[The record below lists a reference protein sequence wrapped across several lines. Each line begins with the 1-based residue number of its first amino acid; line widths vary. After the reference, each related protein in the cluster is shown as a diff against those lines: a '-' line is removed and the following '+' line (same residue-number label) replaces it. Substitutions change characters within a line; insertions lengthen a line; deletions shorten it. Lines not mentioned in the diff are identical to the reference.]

1 MPPKPQ
7 PLATLK
13 LKNSAHAKYHRKTE
27 PLPTPGM
34 PERSERLTDAEL
46 EVYDYII
53 SKLDNMGVL
62 TITDGKAIER
72 YAYNYVR
79 YWQTAEFVREHG
91 ETQPVLDKEGNVKSH
106 VLRPESQLLNTLNLQ
121 LLKMEQDFGLTPSSR
136 AGIQLEKTQHED
148 KLKQKFFA

>member
-1 MPPKPQ
+1 
-7 PLATLK
+7 
-13 LKNSAHAKYHRKTE
+13 
-27 PLPTPGM
+27 
-34 PERSERLTDAEL
+34 
-46 EVYDYII
+46 
-53 SKLDNMGVL
+53 MGVL

-148 KLKQKFFA
+148 KQKQKFFA